1 MTTTLDKPLR
11 REIDIEGQ
19 AYTVVLDAKGI
30 KITRKSHRKG
40 TEHKWNDLI
49 GDDEESTAT
58 SFAPPMSNAHDGN
71 G

>member
-11 REIDIEGQ
+11 REIDVDGHP
-19 AYTVVLDAKGI
+19 YTVVLDAKGI

-49 GDDEESTAT
+49 SDEEDSLT
-58 SFAPPMSNAHDGN
+58 SPVASPMSNAHDGN